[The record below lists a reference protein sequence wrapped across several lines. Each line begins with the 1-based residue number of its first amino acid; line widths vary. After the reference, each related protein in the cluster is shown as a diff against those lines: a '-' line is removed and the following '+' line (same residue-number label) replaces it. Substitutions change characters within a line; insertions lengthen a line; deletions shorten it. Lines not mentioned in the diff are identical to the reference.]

1 MDRMA
6 SMKFEETIQDA
17 YRRYAPLAQ
26 RFYYTFSRPTVTVGG
41 VPCALF
47 LGNHSSGKSSLV
59 NWVLGGD
66 VQDTGVAPT
75 DDGFTVILYGE
86 REEDVCGPAALM
98 RLPGEF
104 QTLQTLGPMFLQ
116 HLKVKVRPLAPLKQ
130 LVFID
135 SPGMI
140 DAAQGTV
147 ARDYDFH
154 GAVRQFAE
162 RADTVFFLFDPDK
175 PGTTGETMDVFAR
188 SLRGLEFKV
197 RVLLNKCDMF
207 ASLYDFAR
215 TYGTVCW
222 NLARVL
228 HTKDLPKI
236 YTMYTGP
243 ARTPARPGMDFSDFD
258 RHRAEFQAI
267 LSNGPSRRA
276 DAIRAAAYSDFT
288 GLAIRMAVVGE
299 AARRL
304 RKATLQTLGTG
315 LLVAAAAG
323 CATGFACLR
332 LTTAGSWVSGTAGAL
347 TGGLVLY
354 AAFQFNRLCRHLLRK
369 RLAGAVDDIYA
380 DVYRRETAVGRQDD
394 LRQTWDVLRDETASV
409 ILSAPLS
416 IPWFAGR
423 TRRRLE
429 ALAAN
434 LLAAKTA

>member
-1 MDRMA
+1 MA
-6 SMKFEETIQDA
+6 PMKFEETIQAA

-26 RFYYTFSRPTVTVGG
+26 RFYYAFSRPTVTVGG
-41 VPCALF
+41 APCVLF

-59 NWVLGGD
+59 NWAVGGD

-98 RLPGEF
+98 RLPEEF
-104 QTLQTLGPMFLQ
+104 QTLQALGPLFLQ
-116 HLKVKVRPLAPLKQ
+116 RLKVKARPLAPLKE

-154 GAVRQFAE
+154 AAVRQFAE

-175 PGTTGETMDVFAR
+175 PGTTGETVDAFAR
-188 SLRGLEFKV
+188 ALRGLEFKV
-197 RVLLNKCDMF
+197 RVLLNKCDLF
-207 ASLYDFAR
+207 ESPYDFAR

-228 HTKDLPKI
+228 RTKDLPKI

-243 ARTPARPGMDFSDFD
+243 TRTPPRPGMDFSDFD
-258 RHRAEFQAI
+258 RHRAAFRAI

-276 DAIRAAAYSDFT
+276 DAIRAAAYADFT
-288 GLAIRMAVVGE
+288 GLAIRMAVVCG

-304 RKATLQTLGTG
+304 RRAALQALGTG
-315 LLVAAAAG
+315 LLVAGAAG
-323 CATGFACLR
+323 FAAGFACLR
-332 LTTAGSWVSGTAGAL
+332 LTAAGRWAAVAAGAL
-347 TGGLVLY
+347 AGGLVLY
-354 AAFQFNRLCRHLLRK
+354 AAFQFGRLWRHLLRR
-369 RLAGAVDDIYA
+369 RLAGAVDDLYA
-380 DVYRRETAVGRQDD
+380 DAYRRETAVGRQDD
-394 LRQTWDVLRDETASV
+394 LRQAWDALRDETASV
-409 ILSAPLS
+409 VLSAPLS
-416 IPWFAGR
+416 VPWFAGR

-429 ALAAN
+429 AFAAR
-434 LLAAKTA
+434 LLATQA